1 MPLIK
6 KTVSITG
13 TEMDFIE
20 ALYDALL
27 EIDDITL
34 SPPKSDIGNFFVDTS
49 TGYSFTLTYKNTIQ
63 LVFTRES
70 NIGTMSYLR
79 FSISVTDSTMISTNI
94 PYWYFTSSITLYTTE
109 TTRTAKFIF
118 AISEHAVE
126 MIFLHPNAVD
136 FAATTKDGTST
147 PSKWYNPYFVFIPI
161 SENGTTNYLCQYD
174 IKNFSNVSDLTFCK
188 LGDNTPYT
196 IAKNFGYA
204 CPNYGIQMRD
214 SSTLL
219 LNSERVTD
227 IEGLINC
234 TTVPINTVLT
244 IGDKEYFSLGTDC
257 IVEI

>member
-49 TGYSFTLTYKNTIQ
+49 AGYSFTLIYKNAIQ
-63 LVFTRES
+63 LVFTREN
-70 NIGTMSYLR
+70 NIGTITYLR
-79 FSISVTDSTMISTNI
+79 FSISVTDSTMSTSI
-94 PYWYFTSSITLYTTE
+94 PYWYFTSSNCLYTTE

-126 MIFLHPNAVD
+126 MIFLRNDATSD
-136 FAATTKDGTST
+136 FAVTWQDGS
-147 PSKWYNPYFVFIPI
+147 SGRYYNPYFVFIPI
-161 SENGTTNYLCQYD
+161 SENGTTNYLCKYS
-174 IKNFSNVSDLTFCK
+174 ISNFSNISDLTFYE
-188 LGDNTPYT
+188 LGESTPYT
-196 IAKNFGYA
+196 IAKNFNYA

-219 LNSERVTD
+219 SNSERVAD

-244 IGDKEYFSLGTDC
+244 IGNKEYFSMGTDC